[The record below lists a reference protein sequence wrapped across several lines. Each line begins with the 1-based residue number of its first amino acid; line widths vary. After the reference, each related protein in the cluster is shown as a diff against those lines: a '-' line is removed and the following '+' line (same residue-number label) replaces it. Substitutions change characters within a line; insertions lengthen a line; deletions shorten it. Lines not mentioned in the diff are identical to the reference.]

1 MAKSQDA
8 TFSEK
13 RRLILFGLRHR
24 VPCIWCLQPLT
35 LAVATLEHMTP
46 KSEHGTDAYDNL
58 DIACKP
64 CNNRRSSSVWIP
76 MRARL
81 ERLVMSSRK
90 IANIREALFGEVP
103 FYSRQRP
110 RWTRKQKRRSA
121 RRRAG

>member
-1 MAKSQDA
+1 MQDA

-13 RRLILFGLRHR
+13 RRLILFGLQHR

-46 KSEHGTDAYDNL
+46 KSEDGTDAYDNL

-64 CNNRRSSSVWIP
+64 CNNRRSSSVWVP

-81 ERLVMSSRK
+81 ERLVMASRK
-90 IANIREALFGEVP
+90 IANLREALYGEVP
-103 FYSRQRP
+103 FYKRRRP
-110 RWTRKQKRRSA
+110 RWTRRQKRRSA